1 MVSVEAQLAGPD
13 ARWPA
18 LAWEQ
23 REWASVLPAGMGSR
37 TLRRRHAGPYQAA
50 VTPAIAELDAI
61 LPSAA
66 IAVADEASTEIAR
79 FDTEM
84 GAEIAPFAAILLRS
98 ESASSSKIENLTSGA
113 RAIALAELGSDD
125 RHNASEIV
133 ANVHAMQ
140 AAIDLADRLDEHAV
154 LAMHAA
160 LLQRSH
166 PDEAGSWR
174 TEQVWVGG
182 SDFGPHGAV
191 FVPPHHE
198 RVPDA
203 MRDLMLFV
211 RRDDL
216 PVLAHAALAHAQFET
231 IHPFVDGNGRTGR
244 ALVHSMLRARGLT
257 RNVTV
262 PVSAGL
268 LTDTDAYFAALMAY
282 RRGDAA
288 RIVAL
293 IAEASFT
300 AIANGRQLV
309 AELRRVRQRWNEVIK
324 ARHDASAWAL
334 ADLML
339 RQPVVDA
346 ELVQRV
352 LEVTSA
358 NAHRAIRQLADAGVI
373 SEFSGRRRDRMW
385 QAREVLVAL
394 DDFAARAGRRR
405 RATR

>member
-1 MVSVEAQLAGPD
+1 
-13 ARWPA
+13 
-18 LAWEQ
+18 
-23 REWASVLPAGMGSR
+23 MGSR

-50 VTPAIAELDAI
+50 VPPAIAELDAI
-61 LPSAA
+61 LPTAA
-66 IAVADEASTEIAR
+66 MAVADEASTEIAR

-160 LLQRSH
+160 LLEHSD
-166 PDEAGSWR
+166 PDEAGRWR

-182 SDFGPHGAV
+182 GDFGPHGAA

-198 RVPDA
+198 LVPEA
-203 MRDLMLFV
+203 MRDLMSFV

-282 RRGDAA
+282 RVGDAA
-288 RIVAL
+288 AIVAL
-293 IAEASFT
+293 IAEASFA
-300 AIANGRQLV
+300 AIANGRLLV
-309 AELRRVRQRWNEVIK
+309 AELRRVRQRWNEGIK

-334 ADLML
+334 ADLLL

-346 ELVQRV
+346 DLVQSV
-352 LEVTSA
+352 LKVTSA
-358 NAHRAIRQLADAGVI
+358 NAHRAIRQLVDAGVI

-394 DDFAARAGRRR
+394 DEFAARAGRRR
-405 RATR
+405 PASR

>member
-288 RIVAL
+288 WIVAL

-405 RATR
+405 RASR